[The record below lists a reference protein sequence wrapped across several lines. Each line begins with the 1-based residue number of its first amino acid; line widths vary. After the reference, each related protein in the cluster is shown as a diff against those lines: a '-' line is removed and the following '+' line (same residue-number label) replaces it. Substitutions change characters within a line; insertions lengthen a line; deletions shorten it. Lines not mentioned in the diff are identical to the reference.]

1 MLMDRFIC
9 IHAHFYQPS
18 RENPWL
24 EEVEFQES
32 AQPYHDWNQRITAE
46 CYAPN
51 LAAPLVDS
59 EGMIAE
65 IVCNYEKISFDFGP
79 TLLTWMERCQPDS
92 YKGII
97 EADKMSAER
106 FSGHGSAI
114 AQIYNHVIMP
124 LANKRNKYTQVRWG
138 IADFK
143 NRFNRYPEGMWL
155 PETAVDIETLEILAE
170 HNIKFTILAPHQAG
184 AFRRIG
190 DKGWTKVDGGKIDT
204 RKAYLCRLPSG
215 RTLNVFFYDPDI
227 SRAVAF
233 GDFLYNGETFAR
245 KLVSAPR
252 EQDNAPE
259 LVNFATDGET
269 YGHHHK
275 NGDMALAYC
284 IRFLET
290 RNLARLTNYGQFLEK
305 FQPAYEV
312 TIIENTSWSCVHGI
326 DRWRSDCGCNLGRQ
340 GWNQRWRQPLRE
352 AMDWLTDRLTQI
364 YQEESSKYLRDPW
377 TTRDE
382 YIQVILDRSKSG
394 VERFLAKHS
403 SKELFTNEKVIILK
417 LLEMQRH
424 SMLMHASCGWFFDDI
439 SGIEAVQIMRHAA
452 RAMQIAK
459 EVSGIDLE
467 PEYKQILAKA
477 TSNVSVLQNGAKIFD
492 EFVKTTGVPLLKIG
506 VHHAI
511 SSIFDESSTK
521 PSRIYSYHVENEFY
535 ETFQLGDIRLAI
547 GRAKI
552 SSEITWEEQ
561 QVTFVVLREEDH
573 EVRAGVKLLTEDN
586 LFFTMYDE
594 FRSTLQRA
602 NISEVITFITKHFGN
617 NVYSLHDVLKDGQAK
632 IMAKIP
638 NDTSESPN
646 A

>member
-1 MLMDRFIC
+1 MDRFIC

-51 LAAPLVDS
+51 LAAPLSDS
-59 EGMIAE
+59 EGRITE

-79 TLLTWMERCQPDS
+79 TLLAWMELCQPDF

-97 EADKMSAER
+97 EADKMGAER

-124 LANKRNKYTQVRWG
+124 LTNERDKYTQVRWG

-143 NRFNRYPEGMWL
+143 NRFKRYPEGMWL
-155 PETAVDIETLEILAE
+155 SETAVDIETLEILAE
-170 HNIKFTILAPHQAG
+170 HDIKFTILAPHQAD

-190 DKGWTKVDGGKIDT
+190 DENWMKVDEGRIDT
-204 RKAYLCRLPSG
+204 RRAYVCQLPSG
-215 RTLNVFFYDPDI
+215 RKLNIFFYDPDI
-227 SRAVAF
+227 SHGVAF
-233 GDFLYNGETFAR
+233 GALLHDGETFAR
-245 KLVSAPR
+245 RLVSASS
-252 EQDNAPE
+252 EQANASE
-259 LVNFATDGET
+259 LVNLATDGET

-275 NGDMALAYC
+275 FGDMALASC

-290 RNLARLTNYGQFLEK
+290 RGLASLTNYGQFLEK
-305 FQPAYEV
+305 FQPTYEV

-340 GWNQRWRQPLRE
+340 GWNQKWRQPLRE
-352 AMDWLTDRLTQI
+352 AMDWLTDRLAQI

-382 YIQVILDRSKSG
+382 YIQVILDRSKLR
-394 VERFLAKHS
+394 VERFLVRHS
-403 SKELFTNEKVIILK
+403 GKELSTNEKAIILK

-424 SMLMHASCGWFFDDI
+424 SLLMHASCGWFFDDI
-439 SGIEAVQIMRHAA
+439 SGIEPIQIMRHAA
-452 RAMQIAK
+452 RAMQIAV

-467 PEYKQILAKA
+467 REYKQILAKA
-477 TSNVSVLQNGAKIFD
+477 TSNVSEFQNGAKIFD
-492 EFVKTTGVPLLKIG
+492 EFVKTASVSLLKIG
-506 VHHAI
+506 IHYAI
-511 SSIFDESSTK
+511 SSIFDGSSTK
-521 PSRIYSYHVENEFY
+521 PSRIYSYRVENEFY
-535 ETFQLGDIRLAI
+535 ETFQLGGIRLAI
-547 GRAKI
+547 GKAKI

-561 QVTFVVLREEDH
+561 QVTFVVLREGDRN
-573 EVRAGVKLLTEDN
+573 VRAGVNLLREDN
-586 LFFTMYDE
+586 LFFAMCEE
-594 FRSTLQRA
+594 FRSALQKA
-602 NISEVITFITKHFGN
+602 NISEIITLITKHFGN
-617 NVYSLHDVLKDGQAK
+617 NIYSLRDILKDGQAK
-632 IMAKIP
+632 MVSKKAQ
-638 NDTSESPN
+638 
-646 A
+646 